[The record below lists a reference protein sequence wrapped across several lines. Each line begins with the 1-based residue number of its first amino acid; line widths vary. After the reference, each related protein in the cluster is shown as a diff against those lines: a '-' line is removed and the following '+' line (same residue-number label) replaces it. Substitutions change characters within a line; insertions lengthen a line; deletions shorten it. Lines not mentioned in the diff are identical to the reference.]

1 MVERREQNETLLAD
15 QQGPDQGGW
24 IFLVVL
30 ALIYLVLQVLFRRGL
45 S

>member
-24 IFLVVL
+24 IFL
-30 ALIYLVLQVLFRRGL
+30 L
-45 S
+45 SSSWR